1 MSDLSISSQQRE
13 SEEAASSDAV
23 DDDNG
28 LSLACHE
35 NIGDAVG
42 GKRSFSAQQL
52 ARESGFHSYRTF
64 SDAFKRKTGLSVTAW
79 MKSERERLKLN
90 IESGHA
96 DTSESLG

>member
-1 MSDLSISSQQRE
+1 M
-13 SEEAASSDAV
+13 

-42 GKRSFSAQQL
+42 GKRSFSVQQL
-52 ARESGFHSYRTF
+52 AQESGFHSYRTF

-96 DTSESLG
+96 GTSESLG